1 MNMRRKVFYV
11 LAMVAIVAV
20 ASVNVLNLRTSA
32 STGNLY
38 LANLMALS
46 DGNEGGGGET
56 EWGCGGNPTYRKN
69 MSLQSKV
76 CLNGGTHLVCKK
88 DVGVCCDPSK
98 QTDCDGILSFESLPN
113 DGGDDWEF

>member
-1 MNMRRKVFYV
+1 MKRKVFYV

-76 CLNGGTHLVCKK
+76 CLMVEHIWSVRKM
-88 DVGVCCDPSK
+88 
-98 QTDCDGILSFESLPN
+98 
-113 DGGDDWEF
+113 WEFVVILLSRLIVMAF

>member
-1 MNMRRKVFYV
+1 MKRKVFYV

-56 EWGCGGNPTYRKN
+56 EY
-69 MSLQSKV
+69 
-76 CLNGGTHLVCKK
+76 
-88 DVGVCCDPSK
+88 
-98 QTDCDGILSFESLPN
+98 I
-113 DGGDDWEF
+113 

>member
-1 MNMRRKVFYV
+1 MNMKRKVFYV

-20 ASVNVLNLRTSA
+20 ASVNVLNLRTS
-32 STGNLY
+32 
-38 LANLMALS
+38 
-46 DGNEGGGGET
+46 GGGET

-98 QTDCDGILSFESLPN
+98 QTDCDGILSLESLPN

>member
-1 MNMRRKVFYV
+1 MNMKRKVFYV

-46 DGNEGGGGET
+46 DGNEGGSGET

-69 MSLQSKV
+69 KSLQSKLCPV
-76 CLNGGTHLVCKK
+76 VNPGATHLSCE
-88 DVGVCCDPSK
+88 DEDEVCCDPSK
-98 QTDCDGILSFESLPN
+98 QTDCSGILHK
-113 DGGDDWEF
+113 

>member
-1 MNMRRKVFYV
+1 MNMKRKVFYV
-11 LAMVAIVAV
+11 LVMVAIVAV

-56 EWGCGGNPTYRKN
+56 EWGCGGNPTYTKN
-69 MSLQSKV
+69 ESLQEAP
-76 CLNGGTHLVCKK
+76 CGNGGTHLRCLFKAS
-88 DVGVCCDPSK
+88 VCCDPSK
-98 QTDCDGILSFESLPN
+98 QTTCSGYI
-113 DGGDDWEF
+113 

>member
-1 MNMRRKVFYV
+1 MKRKVFYV

-46 DGNEGGGGET
+46 DSGN
-56 EWGCGGNPTYRKN
+56 
-69 MSLQSKV
+69 
-76 CLNGGTHLVCKK
+76 
-88 DVGVCCDPSK
+88 
-98 QTDCDGILSFESLPN
+98 
-113 DGGDDWEF
+113 